1 MQTKLLNDIVG
12 EIIGQHSPGV
22 LEILEGKK
30 DVNEFFIAR
39 KMKLT
44 INQVRNIFYKMS
56 NFGLV
61 SFTRKKD
68 KRKGWYTYF
77 WTLNTEKSLELLN
90 KRIEKEIE
98 NLNHQ
103 LKNRETKRFYFCE
116 TCKTEVNEE
125 HALLHDFICQE
136 CGIVY
141 KLNEDK
147 KVIENLQH
155 KIERLGKQKAD
166 VAQELISIRD
176 SIKKTRDRKGKRDE
190 KKKAEEKR
198 KKREKKAR
206 ERKKEKKKQAQKGN
220 KKKK

>member
-1 MQTKLLNDIVG
+1 
-12 EIIGQHSPGV
+12 
-22 LEILEGKK
+22 
-30 DVNEFFIAR
+30 
-39 KMKLT
+39 MKLT
-44 INQVRNIFYKMS
+44 INQVRNIFYKLS

-77 WTLNTEKSLELLN
+77 WTLNTEKSLELLG
-90 KRIEKEIE
+90 KRLEREIE
-98 NLNHQ
+98 NLHFQ

-125 HALLHDFICQE
+125 HALLHDFTCQE

-155 KIERLGKQKAD
+155 KIEKLEKQKAE
-166 VAQELISIRD
+166 VAQELVGIRE

-190 KKKAEEKR
+190 KKKAEEKK
-198 KKREKKAR
+198 KKREKRAR
-206 ERKKEKKKQAQKGN
+206 ERKKEKTAGKLKKGKSKRG
-220 KKKK
+220 K